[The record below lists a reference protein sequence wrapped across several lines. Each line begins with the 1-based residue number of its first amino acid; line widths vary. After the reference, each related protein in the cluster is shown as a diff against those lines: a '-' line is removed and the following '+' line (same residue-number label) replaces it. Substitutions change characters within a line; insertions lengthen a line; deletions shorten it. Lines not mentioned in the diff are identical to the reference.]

1 MKKEEYLKPEMK
13 VFQLQSRTQLLAG
26 SGEKSFGI
34 YRGGGSDLEIDDEDE
49 IL

>member
-13 VFQLQSRTQLLAG
+13 VFQLKSRTQLLAG
-26 SGEKSFGI
+26 SGPSLGI
-34 YRGGGSDLEIDDEDE
+34 HRGVSDPVIDNEDD

>member
-34 YRGGGSDLEIDDEDE
+34 YRGGSDPEIEYEDE

>member
-13 VFQLQSRTQLLAG
+13 VVQLKSRTQLLAG
-26 SGEKSFGI
+26 SGEKSLGI
-34 YRGGGSDLEIDDEDE
+34 HRGGDDPMIENEDD

>member
-1 MKKEEYLKPEMK
+1 MKRKEYLKPEMK
-13 VFQLQSRTQLLAG
+13 VVQLKSRTQLLVG

-34 YRGGGSDLEIDDEDE
+34 HRESSDPKIDDDDD

>member
-1 MKKEEYLKPEMK
+1 MKRKEYLKPEMK
-13 VFQLQSRTQLLAG
+13 VVQLKSRTQLLVG

-34 YRGGGSDLEIDDEDE
+34 HRGVNDPEIDKEGD

>member
-1 MKKEEYLKPEMK
+1 MKRKEYLKPEMK
-13 VFQLQSRTQLLAG
+13 VFQLKSRTQLLVG

-34 YRGGGSDLEIDDEDE
+34 YRGGSDPEIEDEDD

>member
-13 VFQLQSRTQLLAG
+13 VVLLKSKTQLLAG
-26 SGEKSFGI
+26 SLRI
-34 YRGGGSDLEIDDEDE
+34 YDEEVEDDDD

>member
-13 VFQLQSRTQLLAG
+13 VFQLESRTQLLAG

-34 YRGGGSDLEIDDEDE
+34 YRGADDLIEDEDD